1 MLKMEI
7 KRKQKEVN
15 DLRKELDQ
23 YINGDRKIEDEF
35 GKPLE
40 DIIEEYRL
48 LGRKT
53 LLQSKSVKALHQPK
67 EERRAEEREERSK
80 ALKNSS

>member
-23 YINGDRKIEDEF
+23 YINGDRRIED
-35 GKPLE
+35 
-40 DIIEEYRL
+40 
-48 LGRKT
+48 
-53 LLQSKSVKALHQPK
+53 
-67 EERRAEEREERSK
+67 
-80 ALKNSS
+80 